1 MNVCIDL
8 NVTICIYMHDMHVS
22 VIICYQMSH
31 DMADI
36 NMFHDFT
43 LNGTLRSLLVMSCS
57 VLAIINT
64 FIAMYVTELQAYEWV
79 HVSII

>member
-1 MNVCIDL
+1 MNVCIYDL
-8 NVTICIYMHDMHVS
+8 NVTICIYMYDMHVS
-22 VIICYQMSH
+22 VIICYQVSH

-57 VLAIINT
+57 MHSYAITSILYKVKVL
-64 FIAMYVTELQAYEWV
+64 
-79 HVSII
+79 